1 MIVYVVVYDE
11 PDEPSDVCAVF
22 DTREAADAYVECRY
36 HVFVA
41 ECELQVGVE

>member
-11 PDEPSDVCAVF
+11 PDEPSDVVGVY
-22 DTREAADAYVECRY
+22 DRRVDADAVVDGADTMY
-36 HVFVA
+36 VA